1 MPKMS
6 RKLSLD
12 ETEEIEIAKPPKIS
26 RKSSRKTPE
35 KLDPTEMEDIDAT
48 IKWGEELNEINTRAE
63 NIKAITK
70 WLKEQCPRGTTEDRS
85 EKIIEADKILISLK
99 QEYKKLVWNYNKKY
113 RKQERF
119 KPKRLERINFDDE
132 VRESKSW
139 GELDESMHNWIH
151 CLFYTLHLD
160 LDIPVNAFN

>member
-48 IKWGEELNEINTRAE
+48 IKWGEELNEINIRAE
-63 NIKAITK
+63 NIKAI
-70 WLKEQCPRGTTEDRS
+70 R
-85 EKIIEADKILISLK
+85 
-99 QEYKKLVWNYNKKY
+99 Y
-113 RKQERF
+113 
-119 KPKRLERINFDDE
+119 
-132 VRESKSW
+132 
-139 GELDESMHNWIH
+139 
-151 CLFYTLHLD
+151 
-160 LDIPVNAFN
+160 